1 MSNKYWARRI
11 AKSQAILTDKNI
23 REVEQQLA
31 KYYQRAAKTVIRA
44 FEETYISVLAQVEKG
59 SSPSPAL
66 LYKLDKY
73 WQLQGQIKQELQA
86 LGDKQY
92 NLFFDKF
99 VKHYSQIYEAIA
111 LKDDLYFRELDRA
124 AAIQMINEIWCADG
138 KSWSQRIWTNTDK
151 LQQSLN
157 DNLIDCVVTGKKAT
171 QLKNLLQEQ
180 FNASYNRADTIVRTE
195 MAHIQT
201 QAAQKRYAD
210 YGITQVEVLV
220 DEDERTCEVCA
231 DHEGE
236 RYPIGAQMPVPFHP
250 RCRCCIVPVV
260 DID

>member
-1 MSNKYWARRI
+1 MAVGYWAKRQ
-11 AKSQAILTDKNI
+11 AKAQAALTSKNI
-23 REVEQQLA
+23 EEVEKQLIR
-31 KYYQRAAKTVIRA
+31 YYQRTARSVIKEFESTYDKLLVTVGA
-44 FEETYISVLAQVEKG
+44 GKDPT
-59 SSPSPAL
+59 PAD

-157 DNLIDCVVTGKKAT
+157 DNLIDCVVTGKKTT
-171 QLKNLLQEQ
+171 QLKNLRQEQ
-180 FNASYNRADTIVRTE
+180 FNASYNRADTIIRTE

-260 DID
+260 EID